1 LIPEV
6 LLILNVGNNVGE
18 SRLTRIN
25 ELLIKDNKK
34 SAKDLANQL
43 NVSERTIERDIEK
56 LKNSGN
62 LKRIGSDNDGYW
74 KVIK

>member
-1 LIPEV
+1 M
-6 LLILNVGNNVGE
+6 ILNVGNNVGE
-18 SRLTRIN
+18 CRLTRIN

-56 LKNSGN
+56 LKNSGK
-62 LKRIGSDNDGYW
+62 LKRIGSDKGGYW
-74 KVIK
+74 KLIK